1 VSIAFRDDVM
11 DQLGCRAEQQRLID
25 AGIWE
30 LAEVTDGSALIYE
43 DGDIIMRVWTWR
55 VL

>member
-1 VSIAFRDDVM
+1 M
-11 DQLGCRAEQQRLID
+11 DQLGCRSEQQRLID

-30 LAEVTDGSALIYE
+30 LVEVTEGSALIYE